1 MEKKALKYLII
12 FLLIPLIVS
21 LFIAIF
27 SGKASGDVNN
37 SYDSIDGTTTH
48 ENYTYEEE
56 IKRSNTFI
64 YLSVF
69 SLVVIGVGVWIYVK
83 KKGNV

>member
-12 FLLIPLIVS
+12 LLIVPLIVS

-27 SGKASGDVNN
+27 SGDTNKETND
-37 SYDSIDGTTTH
+37 SYNSIDGTFYH
-48 ENYTYEEE
+48 DNYTYEEQ
-56 IKRSNTFI
+56 IKRSNTFV
-64 YLSVF
+64 YLSIF
-69 SLVVIGVGVWIYVK
+69 SLVVIGVGVWVYVK